1 MKQFFNIKLIM
12 SKPNENQIQ
21 NGNEFNVELNGKNS
35 QQKII
40 FDLNK
45 IFHLDLSYNFDLLK
59 NLLSEIIKNQKEKD
73 NKIEDLENQLLN
85 FKITFNESMG
95 NPEIVKKLKENTP
108 KMSLLL
114 KGKEFPNTSVLN
126 KKIRPPPNNVVLE
139 QNPKYDPIINQIIVR
154 NINII

>member
-1 MKQFFNIKLIM
+1 
-12 SKPNENQIQ
+12 
-21 NGNEFNVELNGKNS
+21 
-35 QQKII
+35 
-40 FDLNK
+40 
-45 IFHLDLSYNFDLLK
+45 
-59 NLLSEIIKNQKEKD
+59 
-73 NKIEDLENQLLN
+73 
-85 FKITFNESMG
+85 MG

-126 KKIRPPPNNVVLE
+126 KNIRPPPNNVVLE

>member
-1 MKQFFNIKLIM
+1 
-12 SKPNENQIQ
+12 
-21 NGNEFNVELNGKNS
+21 
-35 QQKII
+35 
-40 FDLNK
+40 
-45 IFHLDLSYNFDLLK
+45 
-59 NLLSEIIKNQKEKD
+59 LSEIIKNQKEKD

-95 NPEIVKKLKENTP
+95 NPEIVKKLKENKP
-108 KMSLLL
+108 KMSSLL

-126 KKIRPPPNNVVLE
+126 NKIRPPPNNVVLE